1 MIPPFDWSVSH
12 PFADYRVKFPL
23 DLARALTSTQGPMG
37 TLLLHVSGEE
47 PRVVDYLEKRDGTKS
62 SIFVSTARRAMPH
75 GIPLRAAQCI
85 VRYAKLCGVVYC
97 DGGRSLENTIVF
109 FLGHDDPLPTTHV
122 VFSFRETN
130 RPSETIVLAD
140 LTLPL
145 DGV

>member
-12 PFADYRVKFPL
+12 PFADYRAKFPL
-23 DLARALTSTQGPMG
+23 DLARALTSQHGPMG
-37 TLLLHVSGEE
+37 TLVVQVSGEN
-47 PRVVDYLEKRDGTKS
+47 RTVDYLEKRDGTKS
-62 SIFVSTARRAMPH
+62 SIFVSTARGAMPH

-130 RPSETIVLAD
+130 RPHETIVLAD
-140 LTLPL
+140 LTLPI
-145 DGV
+145 DTV